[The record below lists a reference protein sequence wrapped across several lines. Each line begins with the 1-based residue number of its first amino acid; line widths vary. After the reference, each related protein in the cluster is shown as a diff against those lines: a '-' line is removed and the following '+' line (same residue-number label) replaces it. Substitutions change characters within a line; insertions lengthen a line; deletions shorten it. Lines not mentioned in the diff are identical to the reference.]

1 MSLDADI
8 ACLIR
13 QEDALRFTAINE
25 QTAWDLG
32 TLMRSLAVER
42 KLPLVI
48 DIRVGDRLL
57 FHTALPGT
65 TIDNY
70 DWVRRKVRTVMRFE
84 KCSYRVGRE
93 HEKKN
98 IVFAVAR
105 GINPL
110 KYALAGGGFPIH
122 VKGTG
127 VVGCVTVSGVP
138 QRDDHN
144 FVAECLSRHLGVDYA
159 TVALGP
165 ETSGV

>member
-8 ACLIR
+8 NCLIH
-13 QEDALRFTAINE
+13 QEEVLRFTAINE
-25 QTAWDLG
+25 QVAWDLG
-32 TLMRSLAVER
+32 TQMRQSAVEQ

-48 DIRVGDRLL
+48 DIRIGDRLL
-57 FHTALPGT
+57 FYTALPGT
-65 TIDNY
+65 SKDNY
-70 DWVRRKVRTVMRFE
+70 EWVRRKVRTVMRFE

-105 GINPL
+105 GINPM

-127 VVGCVTVSGVP
+127 VVGCVTVSGIP
-138 QRDDHN
+138 QRQDHS
-144 FVAECLSRHLGVDYA
+144 FVAENLSRCLGVDYSKI
-159 TVALGP
+159 ALAP
-165 ETSGV
+165 EAA